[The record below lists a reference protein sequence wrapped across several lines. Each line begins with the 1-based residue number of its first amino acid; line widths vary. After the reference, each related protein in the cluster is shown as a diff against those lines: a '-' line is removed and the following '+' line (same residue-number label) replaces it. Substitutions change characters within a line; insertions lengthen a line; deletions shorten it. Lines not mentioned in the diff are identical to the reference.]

1 MWVLFAILT
10 VLLWG
15 TSETI
20 FKSVS
25 NNERNTVLKLI
36 ACNGIMMGIVA
47 LFFVPIVLFVKKEPL
62 DISVFLTYLPVAAI
76 YIASMFCTYK
86 AMRYVK
92 ISILSPV
99 QNSSCAIVT
108 ILCVIFLKQVL
119 TGYQILAIVLIVAG
133 LILLSINKDETK
145 LLDLPEGEERISR
158 AAAYKLY
165 LTGFAFA
172 FGYLLLDG
180 IGGFMDDYTLETEL
194 SAEQLNIAY
203 SAIYFIV
210 GLISYIYLKVTKKI
224 DKLYDFKN
232 DKKKLVGTLIE
243 TAGQYTYIYTFAFG
257 AAAIASP
264 FVAAYSV
271 VTIILSRIF
280 LKEKLKLRQYAM
292 IVMVM
297 VGLIVLSI
305 EGEEVEAEEVEQLE
319 DPAEEIVENV
329 EEIPIE
335 QEEILNE
342 YEL

>member
-1 MWVLFAILT
+1 MWILFSILT
-10 VLLWG
+10 VILWG

-47 LFFVPIVLFVKKEPL
+47 IILIPIVVFVKKEPINL
-62 DISVFLTYLPVAAI
+62 DVILTYLPVAAI
-76 YIASMFCTYK
+76 YITSMFCTYK

-92 ISILSPV
+92 VSILSPV
-99 QNSSCAIVT
+99 QNSSCVIVT
-108 ILCVIFLKQVL
+108 ILCVVVLKQVL
-119 TGYQILAIVLIVAG
+119 AWYQVLAIILIVAG
-133 LILLSINKDETK
+133 LIMLSINKDETK
-145 LLDLPEGEERISR
+145 LLDLPEGEERISK
-158 AAAYKLY
+158 AQAYKLY

-172 FGYLLLDG
+172 LGYLLLDG
-180 IGGFMDDYTLETEL
+180 IGGFMDDYMLEADL

-203 SAIYFIV
+203 SLIYFVV
-210 GLISYIYLKVTKKI
+210 GLIAYIYLKATKKI
-224 DKLYDFKN
+224 ERLYDIKN
-232 DKKKLVGTLIE
+232 DKKKILGTLIE
-243 TAGQYTYIYTFAFG
+243 TAGQYTYIYAFAFG

-297 VGLIVLSI
+297 IGLVILSI
-305 EGEEVEAEEVEQLE
+305 EGEEVEAEEIEE
-319 DPAEEIVENV
+319 NTSEEIVETIDSESIQTETIL
-329 EEIPIE
+329 EE
-335 QEEILNE
+335 
-342 YEL
+342 YTY